1 MRGVVVEQI
10 MMEQYLIMEENAKK
24 KSSDKKRRYR
34 RPAFTIVDWIIA
46 AFSIALLVYIII
58 NLPPA

>member
-1 MRGVVVEQI
+1 M
-10 MMEQYLIMEENAKK
+10 MEENAKK

-46 AFSIALLVYIII
+46 AFSIALLVYILI